1 MKIALYVAL
10 FLCAILILFGLS
22 AWCIEAPILMKIF
35 LSSLGMGSGVAFGA
49 MIIEALLEDWF

>member
-22 AWCIEAPILMKIF
+22 LWCLEAPILVKLL
-35 LSSLGMGSGVAFGA
+35 LSFPSIGPGVAFGA
-49 MIIEALLEDWF
+49 IIIEELNEDWF

>member
-22 AWCIEAPILMKIF
+22 VWCIEAPILMKLL
-35 LSSLGMGSGVAFGA
+35 LSSISMAPGVAFGA
-49 MIIEALLEDWF
+49 IIIEELFEDWF